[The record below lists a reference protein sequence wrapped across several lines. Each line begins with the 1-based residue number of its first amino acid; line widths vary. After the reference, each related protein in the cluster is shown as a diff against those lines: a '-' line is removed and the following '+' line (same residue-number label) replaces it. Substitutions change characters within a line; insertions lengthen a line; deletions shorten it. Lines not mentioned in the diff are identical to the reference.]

1 MHNHFKIKY
10 FTFTL
15 LLLITSTMAQSF
27 ADPEF
32 LLEGNSVEDICDDG
46 ENVWFA
52 TNGNGIYK
60 YELNSGRIEN
70 YSSAN
75 GDLANDFVY
84 CITADEEYVWAGSID
99 GLFILSKRTDRWSKR
114 KFALGGQLSNWIRS
128 VAYDKFAN
136 AVWIGR
142 FQYLTKFD
150 ISKRRFYDYD
160 LTQNKNQ
167 KTNTIKTVAVDGD
180 SLVWFGTEG
189 GLHKY
194 DKSRDVDDQNALI
207 FYDNRLNY
215 FNGEGEQVSISDIL
229 FDQNMMWIGL
239 DEFITEE
246 RPDYNV
252 GGLYRFD
259 RRNEWLKFDTNSGLD
274 GNGIFCIER
283 TGNWI
288 WVSMYQFGKRSKE
301 PFGRGLV
308 LINRFTNEIK
318 EINGENLPDTILSMH
333 FDGINMWLGHKSGVV
348 KINLVNELANWNYGK

>member
-1 MHNHFKIKY
+1 MKSKII
-10 FTFTL
+10 TL
-15 LLLITSTMAQSF
+15 LLLILFLVGFNLKAQSLAGF
-27 ADPEF
+27 KF
-32 LLEGNSVEDICDDG
+32 MLEGNEVQDITDDG
-46 ENVWFA
+46 ESVWFA
-52 TNGNGIYK
+52 TNGNGIFRYDLK
-60 YELNSGRIEN
+60 SGSIEN

-75 GDLANDFVY
+75 GKLQNDFVY
-84 CITADEEYVWAGSID
+84 CITANQEFVWAGSID

-128 VAYDKFAN
+128 ITYDDFAN

-142 FQYLTKFD
+142 FQYLTKYD
-150 ISKRRFYDYD
+150 IATRRFYDFD
-160 LTQNKNQ
+160 LTKNKNQ
-167 KTNTIKTVAVDGD
+167 KTNTIKTISVDGD

-194 DKSRDVDDQNALI
+194 DKSREVDDEESLI

-229 FDQNMMWIGL
+229 FDRNMIWIGL
-239 DEFITEE
+239 DEFITKE
-246 RPDYNV
+246 RPTYNV

-259 RRNEWLKFDTNSGLD
+259 RRNEWLKFDTDSGLE
-274 GNGIFCIER
+274 GNGIYCIEK

-288 WVSMYQFGKRSKE
+288 WVSVYQFGKMSKE

-308 LINRFTNEIK
+308 LINRFTNEVK
-318 EINGENLPDTILSMH
+318 EINDDNIPDSILSMH
-333 FDGINMWLGHKSGVV
+333 FDGKNMWLGHKSGVV